1 MNPLPHANNAGSM
14 RPILGRLIKA
24 MDHHE
29 LHNIHGLTV
38 GDSVELNNILYSLD
52 KYSKELEVFQTIHDP
67 LVVEAVCELLDPP
80 ARFPSNDEQP

>member
-1 MNPLPHANNAGSM
+1 
-14 RPILGRLIKA
+14 

-67 LVVEAVCELLDPP
+67 
-80 ARFPSNDEQP
+80 PSCRGCLRTTGSTCTVPF